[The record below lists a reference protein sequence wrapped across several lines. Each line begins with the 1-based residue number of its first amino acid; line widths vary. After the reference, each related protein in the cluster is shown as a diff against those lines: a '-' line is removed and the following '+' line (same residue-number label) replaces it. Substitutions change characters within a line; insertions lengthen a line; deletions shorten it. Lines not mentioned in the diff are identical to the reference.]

1 MADPI
6 KLACETKGM
15 LIRLQDILPL
25 RTVSQAVKK
34 TAKYRRIVA
43 SVRKLGLVEPLIVF
57 PQPGVS
63 GKWLLLD
70 GLLRREALLELGKL
84 EAPCLVSTDDEAY
97 TYNHKINRVSAI
109 QEHMMIARAVKNGLS
124 EQQIA
129 EGLELDVASILRKL
143 DMLTGICPEVIDLL
157 KEKKVTGAA
166 LREIRK
172 AKPMR
177 QIEIA
182 ELMIASNNYTVL
194 YAKCLITATQS
205 EHLVDP
211 EKVKEAKGLTPEEIA
226 RMETEMETVG
236 RDFKL
241 IEESHGKNTL
251 NLVIVAGYLR
261 KLLDNARVLRF
272 LSQNRPELL
281 TELNN
286 LVQTK
291 SLQPEKR
298 DSA

>member
-15 LIRLQDILPL
+15 LIKLQDILPSRL
-25 RTVSQAVKK
+25 VPQAVKK

-57 PQPGVS
+57 PQSGAS
-63 GKWLLLD
+63 GKFMLLD
-70 GLLRREALLELGKL
+70 GHLRREALLELGKL
-84 EAPCLVSTDDEAY
+84 EAPCLLSTDDEAY

-109 QEHMMIARAVKNGLS
+109 QEHMMIAQAVKNGVS
-124 EQQIA
+124 REEIA
-129 EGLELDVASILRKL
+129 EALEVDVASVLRKL
-143 DMLTGICPEVIDLL
+143 DMLNGICREVVDVL

-194 YAKCLITATQS
+194 YAKCLITATPS
-205 EHLVDP
+205 EQLIEP
-211 EKVKEAKGLTPEEIA
+211 EKSKETKGLTPEEIA

-241 IEESHGKNTL
+241 IEESHGKNML
-251 NLVIVAGYLR
+251 NLVIVVGYLR
-261 KLLDNARVLRF
+261 KLLDNARVVRF

-286 LVQTK
+286 LIQTK
-291 SLQPEKR
+291 GLQPEKR
-298 DSA
+298 ESA